1 MYKDKANC
9 FSRLQRYEL
18 FLKALVCWFGVLMFH
33 WQLHGVTQVK
43 TTPEVGRS
51 VPCSKAVRTAVG
63 QVMVQAP
70 EEVARLEHIANF
82 HPSDG
87 IPLMSKCERF
97 RFVR

>member
-1 MYKDKANC
+1 M
-9 FSRLQRYEL
+9 L
-18 FLKALVCWFGVLMFH
+18 FPAAKIQTFFESVKVLVCWFGVLMFH
-33 WQLHGVTQVK
+33 LRLHGVTQVK

>member
-18 FLKALVCWFGVLMFH
+18 FLKVLVCQFGVLMFH

-51 VPCSKAVRTAVG
+51 VPFSKAVRTAVG

-70 EEVARLEHIANF
+70 ELVERSLHMYCLL
-82 HPSDG
+82 DT
-87 IPLMSKCERF
+87 PLMSK
-97 RFVR
+97 